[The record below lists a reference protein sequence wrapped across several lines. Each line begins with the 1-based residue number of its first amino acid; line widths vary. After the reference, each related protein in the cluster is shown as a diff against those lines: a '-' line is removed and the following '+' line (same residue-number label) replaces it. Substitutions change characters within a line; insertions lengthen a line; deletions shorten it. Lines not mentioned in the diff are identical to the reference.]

1 MDTTKD
7 IKDIANSIKSINK
20 SLREV
25 ADNTISRSCLNIEL
39 TYTPEEIDRVLFSG
53 DIKEEI
59 YIKDVKGDLIINES
73 ILDFL
78 CKEELAVSLFKD
90 HRCFRLTKRG
100 YTLKHFGGFVVLR
113 KKENA
118 RIKRQE
124 TITIIIAL
132 GGWIFS
138 VFTTFFSDL
147 LTRFFK

>member
-1 MDTTKD
+1 MMDATKD
-7 IKDIANSIKSINK
+7 IKDISSSIKSINK
-20 SLREV
+20 SLREI
-25 ADNTISRSCLNIEL
+25 ADNTISQSCLNIEL

-53 DIKEEI
+53 DIKKEI
-59 YIKDVKGDLIINES
+59 YIKDVKGDHIINES

-78 CKEELAVSLFKD
+78 CKEGLTVSFIKD
-90 HRCFRLTKRG
+90 FRCFRLTKRG
-100 YTLKHFGGFVVLR
+100 YTLKHFGGFVVLH

-138 VFTTFFSDL
+138 IFTAFFSAWA
-147 LTRFFK
+147 TRFF

>member
-78 CKEELAVSLFKD
+78 CKEELTVSLFRD

-100 YTLKHFGGFVVLR
+100 YTLKHFGGFVALY

-138 VFTTFFSDL
+138 IFTAFFSAWV
-147 LTRFFK
+147 TRFFK